1 MAHGSITADLPQL
14 TIVIVNWNT
23 RNLLQTCL
31 QSVYATVR
39 QHPFEVIVV
48 DNASSDGSVE
58 HLRTA
63 FPQVRMIETGAN
75 LGFARGNNV
84 ALRELESE
92 YVLLLNPDT
101 VACEG
106 AIDGLCD
113 ALAAYPKLG
122 AVGAQLLNP
131 DGSLQH
137 SWDQF
142 PYLAREIPVV
152 RRMAE
157 NQPIPLT
164 VPYEGQEIGLML
176 VDWAKGACLMLR
188 REALE
193 QVGLLDEDYWLYTEE
208 TDWCCRARKQGWEI
222 AGRPDARVYHIEQAA
237 SAQRL
242 GRSFVNFADSRVLF
256 VKKHQSQAAAWG
268 VWSVFAARSLLWA
281 LFPQKSFL
289 GQHHGGYTKTQVR
302 DAYLTFLRTWRDRA
316 LRRQS
321 SRPQ

>member
-1 MAHGSITADLPQL
+1 MSDDRPRQPSQL

-23 RNLLQTCL
+23 RDLLGACL

-48 DNASSDGSVE
+48 DNASSDGSIE
-58 HLRTA
+58 YLRGS
-63 FPQVRMIETGAN
+63 FPQVHVIETGAN

-84 ALRELESE
+84 VLREAESE
-92 YVLLLNPDT
+92 YILLLNPDT
-101 VACEG
+101 VVCED

-113 ALAAYPKLG
+113 ALAACPRLG

-142 PYLAREIPVV
+142 PYLGREIPVM
-152 RRMAE
+152 RSMAE
-157 NQPIPLT
+157 TPP
-164 VPYEGQEIGLML
+164 VPVIVQHEGQDINLMS

-188 REALE
+188 REALA
-193 QVGLLDEDYWLYTEE
+193 QVGLLDEAYWLYTEE

-222 AGRPDARVYHIEQAA
+222 GVRPDARVVHIEQAA

-256 VKKHQSQAAAWG
+256 VKKHQSRAAAWG
-268 VWSVFAARSLLWA
+268 VWSVFAARSLLFA
-281 LFPQKSFL
+281 LFPQKSYL
-289 GQHHGGYTKTQVR
+289 GQYHGGYTKAQIR

-316 LRRQS
+316 LRRQPS
-321 SRPQ
+321 LQH